1 MGTCACMCAY
11 CVCNGLLLIMCVC
24 VCEITNDP
32 LESESL
38 SCSPS
43 AFILFQTPFY
53 KQK

>member
-11 CVCNGLLLIMCVC
+11 GLLFNVCVC

>member
-1 MGTCACMCAY
+1 MGTCACVYIVYVMDY
-11 CVCNGLLLIMCVC
+11 CLLC